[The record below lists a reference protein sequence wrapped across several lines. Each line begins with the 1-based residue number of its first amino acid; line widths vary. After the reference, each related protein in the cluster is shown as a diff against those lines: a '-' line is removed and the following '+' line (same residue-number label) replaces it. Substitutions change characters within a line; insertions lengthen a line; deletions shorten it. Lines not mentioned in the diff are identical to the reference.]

1 MICLRLVYTDLGSN
15 FEVVVYYLLIIMTSF
30 DYRGE
35 FSMINTLVFVVSYI
49 LYKIR
54 SYEEAIG

>member
-1 MICLRLVYTDLGSN
+1 MDLGSN

-30 DYRGE
+30 DYRGD
-35 FSMINTLVFVVSYI
+35 FSMIKTLVFVVSYI

-54 SYEEAIG
+54 SYE